1 MPRLCLLGKGPC
13 QPSNL
18 NSVPYRDTLHVIVWS
33 LFYSVPV
40 KAFSVKSF
48 ETYADSLICCL
59 FTPATPPSL
68 CLRLSP
74 PTPACRPSLKAVGV
88 ASVISSAFIVFQIQ
102 KIPNLEGLENTQENE
117 ELFSE
122 KKKNHNPIIQRNHWY
137 PAWLAAHYGSYRD
150 LACQFSFLSP
160 KSFSAKISFPQ
171 ECLKQRLRCEHS
183 ERWKGWGST

>member
-1 MPRLCLLGKGPC
+1 MEANTKWQTELGLVTDYCCWKHWAPTPGHC
-13 QPSNL
+13 QN
-18 NSVPYRDTLHVIVWS
+18 
-33 LFYSVPV
+33 FYYSHSGLP
-40 KAFSVKSF
+40 
-48 ETYADSLICCL
+48 
-59 FTPATPPSL
+59 
-68 CLRLSP
+68 P